1 MTHTFV
7 HFEVPADDV
16 ARAKAFYTEL
26 FGWQIEA
33 TPGFSDYWM
42 IQTGPEGQSLGG
54 GLFKRSTPD
63 QGVINYVGV
72 ESVTDYAAKVA
83 QLGGKILMPRSPVP
97 GMGWFAV
104 FQDTEGNVMALWETD
119 PAASA

>member
-1 MTHTFV
+1 MTHTFI
-7 HFEVPADDV
+7 HFEVPADEV

-33 TPGFSDYWM
+33 PPGFSDYWL

-54 GLFKRSTPD
+54 GLFKRSMPG
-63 QGVINYVGV
+63 QGVLNYVSV
-72 ESVTDYAAKVA
+72 ESVTDYAAKVE
-83 QLGGKILMPRSPVP
+83 QLGGKIVVPRSPVP

-104 FQDTEGNVMALWETD
+104 FQDTEGNAMALWETD